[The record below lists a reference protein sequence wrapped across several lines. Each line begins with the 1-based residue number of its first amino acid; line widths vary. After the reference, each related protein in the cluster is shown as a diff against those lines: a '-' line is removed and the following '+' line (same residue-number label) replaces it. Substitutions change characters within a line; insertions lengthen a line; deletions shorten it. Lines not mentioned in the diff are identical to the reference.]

1 MDFENLDQHK
11 EEFSGFD
18 VVFCCLGTTRSA
30 AGSKVSILSLL
41 FNGYCSFMIQ
51 ESGCLLTKC
60 AVICQ
65 QRPECDQ
72 NSFNLSIYVVKLS
85 VILSGASANSG

>member
-41 FNGYCSFMIQ
+41 FNG
-51 ESGCLLTKC
+51 
-60 AVICQ
+60 
-65 QRPECDQ
+65 
-72 NSFNLSIYVVKLS
+72 
-85 VILSGASANSG
+85 

>member
-1 MDFENLDQHK
+1 MTSVTGITFSQEQRVVDFEKLDQHK

-41 FNGYCSFMIQ
+41 FDG
-51 ESGCLLTKC
+51 
-60 AVICQ
+60 
-65 QRPECDQ
+65 
-72 NSFNLSIYVVKLS
+72 
-85 VILSGASANSG
+85 